1 MQGKWW
7 VTDIAMVQKLLLL
20 VIIIAAI
27 FAGYGIY
34 QFLTKKINPRR
45 SFSHF
50 ITYMLL
56 NLAGIFVIAFI
67 VGFIIFHFKEFFFS
81 K

>member
-1 MQGKWW
+1 
-7 VTDIAMVQKLLLL
+7 MVQKLLLL
-20 VIIIAAI
+20 VIIATAI

-34 QFLTKKINPRR
+34 QFLTTKINPRR
-45 SFSHF
+45 SFAHF
-50 ITYMLL
+50 IVYMLL